1 MSSQK
6 QTFLVALLFACT
18 SLFAQH
24 SFLNVSQ
31 HKLSSSVTGLDYE
44 LYVSLPKTYKQ
55 GDTTRYPVLYVLD
68 GSFMFPVMHAMQ
80 LFLAESEETRD
91 VIIVGIGYPASSIL
105 ASMVY
110 RTPDYTP
117 SRDTAFEQMLSA
129 ELKMNIRSGEAG
141 KFLQALQ
148 QEIFP
153 LVEGKYRTGERGLAG
168 HSFGALFGAY
178 VLFHQPATFGK
189 YLLSSIS
196 MPWDNGVMLKMEESF
211 FKRNKGPL
219 AAQVFVTVGAEEAF
233 DMIPAMQKL
242 TAALRARQYQGL
254 VLEER
259 VLPQESHSSAI
270 LTAFNHGLRVLYK
283 K

>member
-1 MSSQK
+1 MN
-6 QTFLVALLFACT
+6 FLKRTILPALLFACAG
-18 SLFAQH
+18 LYAQPH
-24 SFLNVSQ
+24 FLNISQ
-31 HKLSSSVTGLDYE
+31 HKLSSAVTGLDYE
-44 LYVSLPKTYKQ
+44 LYVSLPKGYKQ

-80 LFLAESEETRD
+80 LFLAESEETRE
-91 VIIVGIGYPASSIL
+91 VIIVGIGYPVPSIM
-105 ASMVY
+105 ASMQY

-117 SRDTAFEQMLSA
+117 SRDTAFERALSA
-129 ELKMNIRSGEAG
+129 ELKMTIRSGEAG

-153 LVEGKYRTGERGLAG
+153 LVEGMYRTGERGLAG

-178 VLFHQPATFGK
+178 VLLHQPATFGK

-196 MPWDNGVMLKMEESF
+196 MPWDNGVMLKMEEQF
-211 FKRNKGPL
+211 FKAKNRPL

-242 TAALRARQYQGL
+242 TAALRARRYQGL
-254 VLEER
+254 LLEER
-259 VLPQESHSSAI
+259 VLPQESHSSAF